1 VKTGIRNPKQT
12 DLQGYDLKKQ
22 TQFPPGKVNV
32 SSFEARDY
40 ENKPRRGVR
49 ENKPKQSQTPAF
61 GRKPEAQNTKSETS

>member
-40 ENKPRRGVR
+40 ENKPRRGVH

>member
-12 DLQGYDLKKQ
+12 DLQRYDLKKQ

-32 SSFEARDY
+32 SSFSARDY
-40 ENKPRRGVR
+40 ENKPRRGVH